1 MRADA
6 LEQQIEVQKMK
17 FEQQMQQSALAME
30 ELFDQLAG
38 VRKEKDMAMQALQKA
53 LAAQQGL
60 AAPAASAMAL
70 DGSAPE
76 GAIPEESGKALLELE
91 ALHEV
96 RLKAAKDTNEELQL
110 ENGHLREECD
120 RLRSENMKLQAVVTS
135 IKQLIL
141 GEPAALS
148 AHVLPTASTPAAR
161 ADSTLVL
168 MPVHEED
175 EGAAASPIATT
186 ALMSITQKESD
197 SSQPQSQPESQPQ
210 PQPESQPQPQPPLSL
225 QVASRSSHSPTPE
238 SVFADPGPQSAI
250 AADAAMPSPLEA
262 PAAPPASE
270 GQDEASGVAPT
281 LASSSMVPPIAD
293 SSAAPAEADS
303 AGASVDGAGA
313 GAGPSPAVD
322 ASKPVGAGA
331 RAAVE
336 PSLPC
341 THEPPDSQD
350 GQTADSEFPLPEVTC
365 SIKTT
370 ENDQLV
376 VSFSWDDAWASEA
389 IMRPAVV

>member
-1 MRADA
+1 
-6 LEQQIEVQKMK
+6 
-17 FEQQMQQSALAME
+17 
-30 ELFDQLAG
+30 
-38 VRKEKDMAMQALQKA
+38 MQALQKA

-175 EGAAASPIATT
+175 EGAACRLERRGGRRRDVKVCTQGEWATIRRYVRHRYVRRT
-186 ALMSITQKESD
+186 
-197 SSQPQSQPESQPQ
+197 
-210 PQPESQPQPQPPLSL
+210 
-225 QVASRSSHSPTPE
+225 
-238 SVFADPGPQSAI
+238 
-250 AADAAMPSPLEA
+250 
-262 PAAPPASE
+262 
-270 GQDEASGVAPT
+270 
-281 LASSSMVPPIAD
+281 
-293 SSAAPAEADS
+293 
-303 AGASVDGAGA
+303 
-313 GAGPSPAVD
+313 
-322 ASKPVGAGA
+322 
-331 RAAVE
+331 E
-336 PSLPC
+336 P
-341 THEPPDSQD
+341 
-350 GQTADSEFPLPEVTC
+350 
-365 SIKTT
+365 
-370 ENDQLV
+370 LV
-376 VSFSWDDAWASEA
+376 VHREHSIHGECWC
-389 IMRPAVV
+389 IGIKP